1 MYKRQW
7 VYVEALPSTTWPIT
21 KSFLETSEYDLVN
34 FNPEIGTFL
43 VNYDDDVEMKVI
55 IEHGIKESSTE
66 IFLQFF
72 DTNDSPL
79 QEPIWITRS
88 QAELE
93 KLVEYIAESVDS
105 FSGTSLAAQSLNDKK
120 KAVIFNLDDQTVI
133 ELNLGFN
140 RAWSAVLRALNN
152 GEIFITDRDREE
164 GYFLVSFDVKANQS
178 SWFSFLNF
186 ASDDN
191 AVALKGKSDY
201 KIILKTIDNKTSIS
215 AENLNEVDGST
226 EALLSKINE
235 LLS

>member
-1 MYKRQW
+1 M
-7 VYVEALPSTTWPIT
+7 
-21 KSFLETSEYDLVN
+21 
-34 FNPEIGTFL
+34 
-43 VNYDDDVEMKVI
+43 
-55 IEHGIKESSTE
+55 
-66 IFLQFF
+66 
-72 DTNDSPL
+72 
-79 QEPIWITRS
+79 
-88 QAELE
+88 
-93 KLVEYIAESVDS
+93 
-105 FSGTSLAAQSLNDKK
+105 
-120 KAVIFNLDDQTVI
+120 
-133 ELNLGFN
+133 
-140 RAWSAVLRALNN
+140 LRALNN

-191 AVALKGKSDY
+191 AVSLKGKSDY

>member
-1 MYKRQW
+1 M
-7 VYVEALPSTTWPIT
+7 
-21 KSFLETSEYDLVN
+21 
-34 FNPEIGTFL
+34 
-43 VNYDDDVEMKVI
+43 
-55 IEHGIKESSTE
+55 
-66 IFLQFF
+66 
-72 DTNDSPL
+72 
-79 QEPIWITRS
+79 
-88 QAELE
+88 
-93 KLVEYIAESVDS
+93 EYIAESVDS